1 VFWVLQEEWILHAEG
16 GMYGEGLR
24 ALGIGLEL
32 GYTWL
37 LGDSRHLSFSIG
49 GGATWVLDGGA
60 ISIVRLINVGLAF

>member
-1 VFWVLQEEWILHAEG
+1 
-16 GMYGEGLR
+16 MYGEGLR

-60 ISIVRLINVGLAF
+60 ISIVRLINFGWAF

>member
-1 VFWVLQEEWILHAEG
+1 MLQKDWILHDEG

-32 GYTWL
+32 GFTWL

-60 ISIVRLINVGLAF
+60 ISIVRLINFGWAF